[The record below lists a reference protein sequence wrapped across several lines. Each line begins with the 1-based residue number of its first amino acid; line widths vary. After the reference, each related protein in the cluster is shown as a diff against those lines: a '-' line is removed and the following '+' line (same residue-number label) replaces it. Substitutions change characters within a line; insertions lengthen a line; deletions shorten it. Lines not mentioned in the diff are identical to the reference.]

1 MLNKRE
7 REKRGTREGGRKKR
21 KEKKKERNIRR
32 REEIH
37 QNLTVA
43 HF

>member
-7 REKRGTREGGRKKR
+7 REKRGTREGGR

>member
-7 REKRGTREGGRKKR
+7 REKRGTREGGRK
-21 KEKKKERNIRR
+21 ENKKERNIRR